1 MHRVCIKTY
10 LLTQKKLRM
19 KKFLL
24 ILGLLFTATV
34 CCSIKAQNPP
44 PSHFEGTFELFIQLS
59 LTDIHPDHPYPR
71 TPIEAPQVGQTD
83 HTLYFLDGT
92 ALVLNLYS
100 VDEGGNET
108 LEYTTAVS
116 ATTTE
121 VQLPSTLS
129 GTYII
134 EVIRDNMYF
143 RGEIE
148 L

>member
-1 MHRVCIKTY
+1 MRMSFLKSA
-10 LLTQKKLRM
+10 LL
-19 KKFLL
+19 
-24 ILGLLFTATV
+24 AV
-34 CCSIKAQNPP
+34 A
-44 PSHFEGTFELFIQLS
+44 LFIMSPIHAWEQNEINNRILLS
-59 LTDIHPDHPYPR
+59 LVEILPDPSIPR
-71 TPIEAPQVGQTD
+71 TPIEVPQVGQTD

-92 ALVLNLYS
+92 ALVLNIYS

-108 LEYTTAVS
+108 LEYTTAVP

-121 VQLPSTLS
+121 VQLPGTLS

-134 EVIRDNMYF
+134 EVVRDGLYF

>member
-1 MHRVCIKTY
+1 
-10 LLTQKKLRM
+10 M
-19 KKFLL
+19 KKISL
-24 ILGLLFTATV
+24 IFGLLFVATV

-44 PSHFEGTFELFIQLS
+44 PSHFEGTFELLIRFSLVEIQPEME
-59 LTDIHPDHPYPR
+59 HPR
-71 TPIEAPQVGQTD
+71 NPIEAPQIGQTD

-92 ALVLNLYS
+92 ALVLNIYS
-100 VDEGGNET
+100 VAAGGDET

-129 GTYII
+129 GSYII
-134 EVIRDNMYF
+134 EIVRDGLYF

>member
-1 MHRVCIKTY
+1 MKMSFLKSA
-10 LLTQKKLRM
+10 LLAVSL
-19 KKFLL
+19 FLMSPIHAWESNEIDNL
-24 ILGLLFTATV
+24 IL
-34 CCSIKAQNPP
+34 
-44 PSHFEGTFELFIQLS
+44 LS
-59 LTDIHPDHPYPR
+59 LTEIHPELEHPR
-71 TPIEAPQVGQTD
+71 SPIEVPQVGQTD

-92 ALVLNLYS
+92 ALVLNIYS

-134 EVIRDNMYF
+134 EVVRDGLYF

>member
-1 MHRVCIKTY
+1 MKTLFFKSA
-10 LLTQKKLRM
+10 LLAATL
-19 KKFLL
+19 FLMTP
-24 ILGLLFTATV
+24 IRAWEPQG
-34 CCSIKAQNPP
+34 IIIRIP
-44 PSHFEGTFELFIQLS
+44 LS
-59 LTDIHPDHPYPR
+59 LTEILPNQPVPR
-71 TPIEAPQVGQTD
+71 TPIEAPEVGQTD

-92 ALVLNLYS
+92 ALVLNIYS
-100 VDEGGNET
+100 VDEDGDET

-134 EVIRDNMYF
+134 EVIRDGLYF

>member
-1 MHRVCIKTY
+1 MKQKNS
-10 LLTQKKLRM
+10 LLKSA
-19 KKFLL
+19 LL
-24 ILGLLFTATV
+24 AASLFVMTPVHAWEPV
-34 CCSIKAQNPP
+34 GNYII
-44 PSHFEGTFELFIQLS
+44 IQLS
-59 LTDIHPDHPYPR
+59 LTEIRPGHNHPR
-71 TPIEAPQVGQTD
+71 TPIDPPQVEQTD
-83 HTLYFLDGT
+83 HTLYFLDET
-92 ALVLNLYS
+92 DLFLNIYS
-100 VDEGGNET
+100 VDEDGDET
-108 LEYTTAVS
+108 LEYSTAVP

>member
-1 MHRVCIKTY
+1 MSFLKSA
-10 LLTQKKLRM
+10 LLAVALFVMSPIHAWEQNEINNR
-19 KKFLL
+19 
-24 ILGLLFTATV
+24 IL
-34 CCSIKAQNPP
+34 
-44 PSHFEGTFELFIQLS
+44 LS
-59 LTDIHPDHPYPR
+59 LVEILPDPSIPR
-71 TPIEAPQVGQTD
+71 TPIEVPQVGQTD

-92 ALVLNLYS
+92 ALVLNIYS

-108 LEYTTAVS
+108 LEYTTAVP

-121 VQLPSTLS
+121 VQLPGTLS

-134 EVIRDNMYF
+134 EVVRDGLYF

>member
-1 MHRVCIKTY
+1 MKVQTS
-10 LLTQKKLRM
+10 LLKS
-19 KKFLL
+19 FLL
-24 ILGLLFTATV
+24 AVTLFLMTPIRAWEPQG
-34 CCSIKAQNPP
+34 IIIRIP
-44 PSHFEGTFELFIQLS
+44 LS
-59 LTDIHPDHPYPR
+59 LTEILPNQPVPR
-71 TPIEAPQVGQTD
+71 TPIEAPEVGQTD

-92 ALVLNLYS
+92 ALILNIYS
-100 VDEGGNET
+100 VDEDGDET

-121 VQLPSTLS
+121 VQLPSSLS

-134 EVIRDNMYF
+134 EVVRDGLYF

>member
-1 MHRVCIKTY
+1 MKMSFLKSA
-10 LLTQKKLRM
+10 LLAVTLFAMTPIYAWEPAEFVIRIQFSLAD
-19 KKFLL
+19 
-24 ILGLLFTATV
+24 IQPELG
-34 CCSIKAQNPP
+34 
-44 PSHFEGTFELFIQLS
+44 
-59 LTDIHPDHPYPR
+59 HPR
-71 TPIEAPQVGQTD
+71 NPIEAPQVEQSD

-92 ALVLNLYS
+92 ALVLNIYS

-121 VQLPSTLS
+121 VQLPSTLA

-134 EVIRDNMYF
+134 EVVRDGMYF

>member
-1 MHRVCIKTY
+1 MKTKTS
-10 LLTQKKLRM
+10 LLKSA
-19 KKFLL
+19 LL
-24 ILGLLFTATV
+24 ATA
-34 CCSIKAQNPP
+34 
-44 PSHFEGTFELFIQLS
+44 LFIMSPIHAWESNEIENRILLS
-59 LTDIHPDHPYPR
+59 LTEILPGVGYPR
-71 TPIEAPQVGQTD
+71 TPIEVPQVGQTD

-92 ALVLNLYS
+92 ALVLNIYS

-134 EVIRDNMYF
+134 EVVRDGLYF
-143 RGEIE
+143 RGEIG

>member
-1 MHRVCIKTY
+1 MRMSFLKSA
-10 LLTQKKLRM
+10 LL
-19 KKFLL
+19 
-24 ILGLLFTATV
+24 AV
-34 CCSIKAQNPP
+34 A
-44 PSHFEGTFELFIQLS
+44 LFIMSPIHAWEHNEINNRILLS
-59 LTDIHPDHPYPR
+59 LVDIQPELGHPR
-71 TPIEAPQVGQTD
+71 TPIEVPQVGQTD

-92 ALVLNLYS
+92 ALVLNIYS

-108 LEYTTAVS
+108 LEYTTAVP

-121 VQLPSTLS
+121 VQLPGTLS

-134 EVIRDNMYF
+134 EVVRDGLYF

>member
-1 MHRVCIKTY
+1 MRMSFLKSA
-10 LLTQKKLRM
+10 LLAVALFVMSPIHAWEQNEINNR
-19 KKFLL
+19 
-24 ILGLLFTATV
+24 IL
-34 CCSIKAQNPP
+34 
-44 PSHFEGTFELFIQLS
+44 LS
-59 LTDIHPDHPYPR
+59 LVEILPDPSIPR
-71 TPIEAPQVGQTD
+71 TPIEVPQVGQTD

-92 ALVLNLYS
+92 ALVLNIYS

-108 LEYTTAVS
+108 LEYTTAVP

-121 VQLPSTLS
+121 VQLPGTLS

-134 EVIRDNMYF
+134 EVVRDGLYF

>member
-1 MHRVCIKTY
+1 MKTN
-10 LLTQKKLRM
+10 LLRTA
-19 KKFLL
+19 LL
-24 ILGLLFTATV
+24 AAT
-34 CCSIKAQNPP
+34 
-44 PSHFEGTFELFIQLS
+44 LFIMSPVHAWEPLVFGIQIQFS
-59 LTDIHPDHPYPR
+59 LVEIRPEYGFPR
-71 TPIEAPQVGQTD
+71 SPIEAPQVGQTD

-92 ALVLNLYS
+92 DLVLNLYS
-100 VDEGGNET
+100 VDEDGDET
-108 LEYTTAVS
+108 LEYTTAVP

-134 EVIRDNMYF
+134 EVVCDGLYF

>member
-1 MHRVCIKTY
+1 
-10 LLTQKKLRM
+10 M
-19 KKFLL
+19 KKILL
-24 ILGLLFTATV
+24 IFGLLFAATV

-44 PSHFEGTFELFIQLS
+44 PSHFEGSFELFIRFS
-59 LTDIHPDHPYPR
+59 LVDIQPGQNHPR
-71 TPIEAPQVGQTD
+71 NPIEEPQVGQTD

-92 ALVLNLYS
+92 TLVLNLYS

-134 EVIRDNMYF
+134 EVVCDGLYF

>member
-1 MHRVCIKTY
+1 MRMSFLKSA
-10 LLTQKKLRM
+10 LL
-19 KKFLL
+19 
-24 ILGLLFTATV
+24 AV
-34 CCSIKAQNPP
+34 A
-44 PSHFEGTFELFIQLS
+44 LFIMSPIHAWEQNEINNRILLS
-59 LTDIHPDHPYPR
+59 LVEILPDPSIPR
-71 TPIEAPQVGQTD
+71 TPIEVPQVGQTD

-92 ALVLNLYS
+92 ALVLNIYS

-108 LEYTTAVS
+108 LEYTTTVP

-121 VQLPSTLS
+121 VQLPGTLS

-134 EVIRDNMYF
+134 EVVRDGLYF

>member
-1 MHRVCIKTY
+1 
-10 LLTQKKLRM
+10 M
-19 KKFLL
+19 KKTLL
-24 ILGLLFTATV
+24 IFGLLITATV

-44 PSHFEGTFELFIQLS
+44 PSHFEGTFELLIRFS
-59 LTDIHPDHPYPR
+59 LVEIRPELDHPR
-71 TPIEAPQVGQTD
+71 NPIEAPQVGQTD

-100 VDEGGNET
+100 VAEGGDET

-134 EVIRDNMYF
+134 EVVYDGLYF